1 MSTAFNQNLK
11 LVYSSLENPLINIQ
25 TDELKKILKQA
36 IAVNDL
42 QTMANMTNLYT
53 QSFISI
59 EYKPIWL
66 KSAFENDNWEIE
78 FPKSKNFP
86 QSSST
91 VVPWNKIQLDDG
103 TFLIEPQHSKLLNT
117 FKRWVLNIDNPALN
131 AGRLSN
137 LATSR
142 NNLYRVL
149 RLIECI
155 IFNARAINLSKMHL
169 SLISTEF
176 LLDILVSM
184 STVDTYGAPIYLRF
198 EEHTRN
204 ELIKASSAYEATE
217 NKKCLLNIF
226 NFTTDEYNRA
236 NNFIIEKFVTKS
248 NVFDYSKF
256 KKFIFNSNKKILP
269 IKSNSFIKFMV
280 HRDYHPI
287 DRFFGLYHPSQSTL
301 KISNIKN
308 DDEVGALNL
317 MKLIKSLKQLSFSAN
332 QERMQLDHTAFSK
345 LNFNTVARLVDIAE
359 SGRFKTLP
367 VMPMLDLMR
376 DTFEFSFKN
385 IDEILESVVDVFE
398 FQVGK
403 KNITLP
409 LNRYSRKNFTNLV
422 NRLYP
427 ERLVCG
433 AYIGSNIN
441 IDIKKASLHSNTLIN
456 RYNIL
461 ITSIQFLF
469 SVFSAKRSN
478 EINSLNP
485 QSNLVPDINPDD
497 TDYNTHFSIQS
508 IVMKT
513 GVGGDNGTKAI
524 TQRPIIRSIARLMWK
539 VESFNKKIIQLGI
552 DLPRLFNLLGG
563 AEKNLK
569 FTDLITTSP
578 YTYICDYFETPFINE
593 NGIPKKL
600 YFSNHQL
607 RRFFAMMFF
616 WTNGY
621 DGLDAIRWM
630 LGHSSS
636 EHLYHYI
643 TESNNGAVLNG
654 IKAAHLVS
662 EVQNGQLE
670 TIDVLRKAISKYYD
684 VEQANIELER
694 ISDAIRDY
702 IDDEDFETKP
712 SHISAA
718 DLNAIENTI
727 YKLLHDDVIRLEPEF
742 FTIERGGITVQDY
755 RMILE
760 VREIC

>member
-1 MSTAFNQNLK
+1 MSTVLNQNLK
-11 LVYSSLENPLINIQ
+11 LVYSSAENPLINMQ
-25 TDELKKILKQA
+25 TDELKKTLKQA

-66 KSAFENDNWEIE
+66 KSAFESNEWEIE
-78 FPKSKNFP
+78 FPKSKNLS

-91 VVPWNKIQLDDG
+91 AVLWNKIKLDDG

-117 FKRWVLNIDNPALN
+117 FKRWILNIDNPALN

-142 NNLYRVL
+142 NNFYRVL
-149 RLIECI
+149 KLIECI
-155 IFNARAINLSKMHL
+155 IFNAREINLSKMHL
-169 SLISTEF
+169 SLIDIDF
-176 LLDILVSM
+176 LLDILISIL
-184 STVDTYGAPIYLRF
+184 TVDIYGAPIYLRF

-226 NFTTDEYNRA
+226 NFTIDEYNRA
-236 NNFIIEKFVTKS
+236 NNFLIDRFVTKS
-248 NVFDYSKF
+248 NIFDYSKF
-256 KKFIFNSNKKILP
+256 KKFIFNNKKILL
-269 IKSNSFIKFMV
+269 IKSNIFLKCMV
-280 HRDYHPI
+280 HEDYHSI
-287 DRFFGLYHPSQSTL
+287 ERFFGLYHPSQSTL

-308 DDEVGALNL
+308 DNEVGALNL
-317 MKLIKSLKQLSFSAN
+317 MKLVKSLKQLSFSAN
-332 QERMQLDHTAFSK
+332 HEKMQLDHTAFSK

-367 VMPMLDLMR
+367 VVPTLNLMR
-376 DTFEFSFKN
+376 NTFEFSFQY
-385 IDEILESVVDVFE
+385 IDEILESVVDVFQ
-398 FQVGK
+398 FQVNRK
-403 KNITLP
+403 KATFP
-409 LNRYSRKNFTNLV
+409 LNTYSRSNFTDLV

-427 ERLVCG
+427 DKLVCG
-433 AYIGSNIN
+433 DYMASNISM
-441 IDIKKASLHSNTLIN
+441 DIKKVSLYSNTLIN

-469 SVFSAKRSN
+469 AIFSAKRSN
-478 EINSLNP
+478 EINNLKP
-485 QSNLVPDINPDD
+485 YSNLAPDINPDD
-497 TDYNTHFSIQS
+497 TGYDTVFSVES

-513 GVGGDNGTKAI
+513 GVGGDNETKAI
-524 TQRPIIRSIARLMWK
+524 TQRPIIRSVARLMWK
-539 VESFNKKIIQLGI
+539 IESFNKKIIQLGI
-552 DLPRLFNLLGG
+552 ELPRLFNLLGG
-563 AEKNLK
+563 SEKALK
-569 FTDLITTSP
+569 FTNLITTSP
-578 YTYICDYFETPFINE
+578 YIYICDYFETPFINE
-593 NGIPKKL
+593 SGIPKKL

-621 DGLDAIRWM
+621 DGLDTIRWM

-654 IKAAHLVS
+654 IKAAHLVN

-670 TIDVLRKAISKYYD
+670 TIDVLRKAISQYYD

-694 ISDAIRDY
+694 ISDAVRDY
-702 IDDEDFETKP
+702 IDDEDFKTRP
-712 SHISAA
+712 SHISDA

-742 FTIERGGITVQDY
+742 FTIERGGVAIQDY

-760 VREIC
+760 VRELF